1 MTIEQRVNEANQ
13 KVMDILLNGRPV
25 WKDVRPALEAIPG
38 MTRESILVAGPPL
51 PAEKITQPIRTSIC
65 GAAVHEKLAVSLDE
79 AWQMV
84 LDGRIKIKPAQDYA
98 CGCAACMVVSA
109 TMPVIVAEDPVYG
122 GKGYA
127 PIHPGANPKV
137 LRWGLYDGEV
147 EQDLCWMRDELD
159 QRWDRLCGH
168 PEVST

>member
-98 CGCAACMVVSA
+98 CGGAACMWCR
-109 TMPVIVAEDPVYG
+109 P
-122 GKGYA
+122 
-127 PIHPGANPKV
+127 
-137 LRWGLYDGEV
+137 
-147 EQDLCWMRDELD
+147 LCL
-159 QRWDRLCGH
+159 
-168 PEVST
+168 